1 MKSYLRLLKL
11 IKPYRKALLG
21 AFLCSVAYA
30 LANAIAIW
38 FSASFITAIFTP
50 DANPIGALAAA
61 ETSDLNEKLKIIAWN
76 FIGEG
81 DRFDVVKRAVV
92 IFFFAYFLRNFFV
105 VAQLFFIS
113 FIEQRVIRDIRDKLY
128 SHLLK
133 QALSFFHKR
142 KAGELASIALNDV
155 ALLNDKM
162 MKAIKFSMR
171 EPFVIIIFMFLLF
184 TISWKLTLV
193 TLIVLPFAGIMID
206 KLGRSLRRKSRRMQE
221 AMSDLTSL
229 IYERL
234 GGIRLIKIA
243 GTEAPETDRF
253 KSVTATFFRQALRQ
267 RRLDF
272 LTAPATEI
280 LGMAIISVILLYGGY
295 LVFQTTAIDAEDF
308 VRFIAILFSIMAPA
322 KGLGDAYTSI
332 QVASAS
338 ADRIYGI
345 LDVDEKLIIPDK
357 IYPVTG
363 FDSSLVLENVNF
375 RYDTAET
382 NALTDI
388 NITIKQGE
396 SVALVGPSGAGK
408 TTLIGLLIRLFDPTS
423 GIITLDGK
431 DLKILD
437 SVALRKRF
445 GVVSQDIILFND
457 SIAANIGYGADNVPQ
472 EKIEYSAKLAYAH
485 DFISA
490 FPDGYQTEVGDRGV
504 RLSGGQQQRLSIAR
518 ALVHDPPIIIFDEAT
533 SNLDSESESLIQQAM
548 ESLRSKHTL
557 ILIAHRLATIRN
569 ADRIVVL
576 DQGRIIDKGTYDELH
591 ERCALFKR
599 LCQQQFLAE

>member
-1 MKSYLRLLKL
+1 
-11 IKPYRKALLG
+11 
-21 AFLCSVAYA
+21 VAYA
-30 LANAIAIW
+30 LFNAVAIW
-38 FSASFITAIFTP
+38 FSASFITAIFSP
-50 DANPIGALAAA
+50 DANPIGGLSTGGAV
-61 ETSDLNEKLKIIAWN
+61 DLNEKLKLIAWN

-81 DRFDVVKRAVV
+81 DRFEVVKRSVV
-92 IFFFAYFLRNFFV
+92 IFFLAYFLRNFFI

-113 FIEQRVIRDIRDKLY
+113 FVEQRVIRDIRDKLY

-133 QALSFFHKR
+133 QAISFFHRR
-142 KAGELASIALNDV
+142 KSGELASVVLNDV

-171 EPFVIIIFMFLLF
+171 EPFVILIFLFLLF

-206 KLGRSLRRKSRRMQE
+206 KLGQSLRRKSRRMQE
-221 AMSDLTSL
+221 ALSDLTSM

-234 GGIRLIKIA
+234 SGIRLIKIA
-243 GTEAPETDRF
+243 GTEEMEGDRF
-253 KSVTATFFRQALRQ
+253 KNATKKFYRHSLRQ

-295 LVFQTTAIDAEDF
+295 LVFRTTAIDAEDF

-322 KGLGDAYTSI
+322 KGLGDAYNSI

-338 ADRIYGI
+338 SDRIYSI
-345 LDVDEKLIIPDK
+345 LDVDETLSIPPK
-357 IYPVTG
+357 VIPVEG
-363 FDSSLVLENVNF
+363 FNQSLELKNITF
-375 RYDTAET
+375 RYDGTET
-382 NALTDI
+382 DALSDI
-388 NITIKQGE
+388 NITIHKGE

-408 TTLIGLLIRLFDPTS
+408 TTLIGLMTRLFDPVS
-423 GIITLDGK
+423 GEITFDGK
-431 DLKILD
+431 DLKDLD
-437 SVALRKRF
+437 SVALRKQF
-445 GVVSQDIILFND
+445 GVVSQEIILFNA
-457 SIAANIGYGADNVPQ
+457 SISENISYGSEQIDQ
-472 EKIEYSAKLAYAH
+472 EQVVESAKLAYA
-485 DFISA
+485 DEFIMSM
-490 FPDGYQTEVGDRGV
+490 PEGYDTVVGDRGV

-518 ALVHDPPIIIFDEAT
+518 ALVHNPPLIIFDEAT
-533 SNLDSESESLIQQAM
+533 SHLDSESEGLIQQAM
-548 ESLRSKHTL
+548 ESLRARHTM

-569 ADRIVVL
+569 SDRIIVL

-591 ERCALFKR
+591 ERCELFRR